1 MRDNFRSTFE
11 AADDQYV
18 RIKTATIVKDGT
30 RSDAVALNGLSPVRM
45 MYPAGWKST
54 SPIVHVKVSED
65 GTTFYPLW
73 TAANTAYTIP
83 AVKSRAY
90 QVSPD
95 AFRGVT
101 YIRLV
106 GTQARGTA
114 VTQGTIC
121 PISVVCRLI

>member
-1 MRDNFRSTFE
+1 MRDNFRSKFE
-11 AADDQYV
+11 AADDQYI

-30 RSDAVALNGLSPVRM
+30 RGDVALNGLSPVRV

-65 GTTFYPLW
+65 GVTFYPLW
-73 TAANTAYTIP
+73 TTASTAYTMP

-95 AFRGVT
+95 HFRGVT
-101 YIRLV
+101 HIRLV